1 MAYKYDP
8 KYNHCQMKY
17 RKEKTETLSVDLPK
31 GEKAI
36 WKAYAESK
44 GTKIVTMIKEYIR
57 SSIEADGFKVP
68 EASEEDKEESQ
79 EK

>member
-1 MAYKYDP
+1 MAYDP

-31 GEKAI
+31 GEKAV

-44 GTKIVTMIKEYIR
+44 GTKIVTMIKEYVR
-57 SSIEADGFKVP
+57 KSIESDGFKLEEKEQNP
-68 EASEEDKEESQ
+68 SENVEE
-79 EK
+79 K